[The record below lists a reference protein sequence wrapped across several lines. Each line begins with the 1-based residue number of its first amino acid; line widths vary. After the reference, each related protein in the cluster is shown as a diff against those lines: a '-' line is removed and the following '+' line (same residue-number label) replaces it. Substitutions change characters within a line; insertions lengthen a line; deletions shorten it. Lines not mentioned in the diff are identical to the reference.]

1 MEQIP
6 GSRSSLVTAVHQKT
20 QRRRLQE
27 DPPEYRTLHE
37 VPVTA
42 SRRRPPD
49 FRRYNGRIPRSSQT
63 FTVLPTKQVGA
74 TIIIAPGTSLR
85 SLANVTSKAQQ
96 NGQICEERIRRA
108 RGPGAVAGYRA
119 PREEI
124 PYRPQSFTV
133 PTANFYRTTHEGL
146 PYPPRIFTVPLG
158 KCPAKMSCKSS
169 TNSVGSGLA
178 LYVEALLN
186 VFVVYKQEQPVEKV
200 VVGPVGGPKEARN
213 KGKTLRKRRFQPLVQ
228 RLKRA
233 RRSFSTR

>member
-1 MEQIP
+1 LEQIP

-85 SLANVTSKAQQ
+85 SLANVTLKAQQ
-96 NGQICEERIRRA
+96 NGQVCEERIRRA
-108 RGPGAVAGYRA
+108 RGPGAVAGYRT

-133 PTANFYRTTHEGL
+133 PLTKDYRTLREFL
-146 PYPPRIFTVPLG
+146 PYRSASVLRR
-158 KCPAKMSCKSS
+158 CPA
-169 TNSVGSGLA
+169 NRVQILWVPGS
-178 LYVEALLN
+178 
-186 VFVVYKQEQPVEKV
+186 PCM
-200 VVGPVGGPKEARN
+200 
-213 KGKTLRKRRFQPLVQ
+213 
-228 RLKRA
+228 
-233 RRSFSTR
+233 